1 LYSNQTIPTLEEM
14 LLLAVARNANVMF
27 DIKVLDSSLCK
38 GHPYQS
44 QYGQIVVDVIHQLNF
59 PNDKV

>member
-1 LYSNQTIPTLEEM
+1 M
-14 LLLAVARNANVMF
+14 LLLAVARNVNVMF